1 MVKSRM
7 RKSRRKSK
15 TRRTN
20 KKCKYGALKRPVR
33 NKETGRMRYCKLKPK
48 VKKSKTK
55 RRSRRKLKPKVK
67 KSKTKRRSRRKSK
80 AKSKSMRKS
89 FDDYTINVFALKQT
103 LSKKHGKNI
112 KDIFYE
118 GKKLKN
124 DRLVK
129 ISDNNKLIYVFEN
142 KKQKITP
149 KLLK

>member
-1 MVKSRM
+1 M
-7 RKSRRKSK
+7 
-15 TRRTN
+15 
-20 KKCKYGALKRPVR
+20 
-33 NKETGRMRYCKLKPK
+33 
-48 VKKSKTK
+48 
-55 RRSRRKLKPKVK
+55 
-67 KSKTKRRSRRKSK
+67 RKSK
-80 AKSKSMRKS
+80 AKRKSMRKS

-103 LSKKHGKNI
+103 LTKKHGKNI